1 MKILLVAV
9 NSKFNHTNIAVRS
22 IVRYVKKNFGDA
34 EILFDEWTINMPV
47 QEILSGIH
55 SHKADTII
63 FSTYIWNSEI
73 IQKIL
78 KDIKKILPKILV
90 GAGGP
95 EAGFDAENWLKKN
108 EALDFVVCGEGEKTI
123 LEINE
128 KEKISQEIKGLYIKE
143 NGEIKFTGE
152 RDLICNLDE
161 LPFPYE
167 KIEDPDN
174 RIYYFE
180 SSRGCPF
187 NCSYC
192 MSSLDKRVRFFSLE
206 RTCGDIQKFLDANVA
221 LVKFVDRTYNLNEE
235 RYLKIWQY
243 ILDHHNGKT
252 MFHFEIEA
260 EFLSEAALNF
270 LQKVPENVMQFEIGI
285 QSCNPKT
292 LEAVGRSK
300 EIKKLFENIKRIP
313 KTIHTHLDLIAG
325 LPFEDL
331 NSFRESFE
339 KVLSLKPDA
348 LQLGFL
354 KVLHGTVMKS
364 FAGKNGW
371 QWMTSAPYEV
381 LSTPYLSYE
390 EILFL
395 KDVEILT
402 DAIYNSGIFSV
413 TANYIG
419 RKIGWKK
426 FFFEA
431 AEHARKSGALDDAR
445 KNIFWFKWL
454 ADYFAEDKIILQIL
468 KFDYMKLQKTSC
480 FPEWMN
486 HIYKKE
492 NHLEAMNANEK
503 LFDNR
508 IEFAFSDYD
517 EFSIDPL
524 AEHPEETSGTFK
536 YLFVYKRHNSKIK
549 NCQIKLN

>member
-1 MKILLVAV
+1 MKILLAAV

-47 QEILSGIH
+47 QEILRGIH

-78 KDIKKILPKILV
+78 KDIKKIFPKILV

-95 EAGFDAENWLKKN
+95 EAGFDAENWLIKN

-123 LEINE
+123 LEISE
-128 KEKISQEIKGLYIKE
+128 KGKISQEIKGLYIKE

-260 EFLSEAALNF
+260 EFLSVAALNF
-270 LQKVPENVMQFEIGI
+270 LQKVPENVMQFEIGV

-331 NSFRESFE
+331 NSFGDSFE

-431 AEHARKSGALDDAR
+431 AKHARKSGALDDAR

-492 NHLEAMNANEK
+492 NHLEAMNVNEK